1 VLFSKVL
8 SHQRE
13 ECNLQSDNHIFLYN
27 QLSDIALKIEQGL
40 KSDDFTE
47 FKVLA
52 TSHNDVMQKIK
63 ESGLLNDKN
72 LIPAI
77 QEAETNVKNAI
88 IAIKLKQE
96 EIIKQLSS
104 SNKKQLLNKAYNM

>member
-1 VLFSKVL
+1 MLFCKIIPSQKG
-8 SHQRE
+8 
-13 ECNLQSDNHIFLYN
+13 ECNLQSDNQIFLYK
-27 QLSDIALKIEQGL
+27 QLSDIALKVEQGL

-63 ESGLLNDKN
+63 ESGLANDKN

-77 QEAETNVKNAI
+77 QEAENSVKNAI
-88 IAIKLKQE
+88 IAIKFKQE

-104 SNKKQLLNKAYNM
+104 SNKKTLLNKAYKM

>member
-1 VLFSKVL
+1 M
-8 SHQRE
+8 
-13 ECNLQSDNHIFLYN
+13 QSDNHIFLYN

-40 KSDDFTE
+40 KLDDFTE
-47 FKVLA
+47 FKTLA

-63 ESGLLNDKN
+63 ESGLLKDKN
-72 LIPAI
+72 LIPVI

-88 IAIKLKQE
+88 IAIKFKQE

-104 SNKKQLLNKAYNM
+104 SNKKQMLNKAYNICEPSH